1 MVLKIIERA
10 NIDTNKWDSL
20 VTSKVNQ
27 SIFSQSIYLD
37 VVSEKWCVITNEDYS
52 CGIAVPYTVRLGIKC
67 FTTPIFVRYLE
78 WFGQKENWNYA
89 QELIEKNFSGGA
101 FHVTENL
108 VSNQNLRCYQVINE
122 ERKLGTQA
130 KRMLS
135 KSKHVIIEFG
145 EDSDITQILNIIA
158 TELPGKISTLN
169 KHNIELLKILVHSL
183 TQKGYVKS
191 LVIKNEQTVVAGI
204 LLIEFNGILLYLK
217 GASLPEYKK
226 MGAMYQLM
234 HHAIEYAQQKGLQFD
249 FGGSSAEGVRRFNLN
264 LGGVDKVY
272 GVFHSDKAPLW
283 FKELKRLKNLWTKK

>member
-10 NIDTNKWDSL
+10 NIDTNKWDNL

-27 SIFSQSIYLD
+27 SIFSKSIYLD
-37 VVSEKWCVITNEDYS
+37 VVSENWCIITDEAYS
-52 CGIAVPYTVRLGIKC
+52 CGIAVPYTIRLGIKC

-78 WFGQKENWNYA
+78 WFGQQDNWKYA
-89 QELIEKNFSGGA
+89 QELIEKSFSGGA
-101 FHVTENL
+101 VHVTENL
-108 VSNQNLRCYQVINE
+108 VTDQNLRYYQVING
-122 ERKLGTQA
+122 ERKLATQA

-135 KSKHVIIEFG
+135 KSKHVNIEFG
-145 EDSDITQILNIIA
+145 KDSDLTQILNIIA
-158 TELPGKISTLN
+158 SELPGRISTLN
-169 KHNIELLKILVHSL
+169 KHNIELLKSLVLSL
-183 TQKGYVKS
+183 TQQGYVKS

-226 MGAMYQLM
+226 MGAMYRLM
-234 HHAIEYAQQKGLQFD
+234 HQAIAYAEQKGLQFD

-272 GVFHSDKAPLW
+272 GVFHSDNTPLW